1 LESSLFILVS
11 AKNILLFD
19 KIELEFVQNLLTKVV
34 VARVLCNVGKVDVL
48 INFINF
54 LNDNASQIERSL
66 ESTQV
71 FSWKDCKPLLP

>member
-1 LESSLFILVS
+1 MFILVS